1 MESVG
6 FGEKFDER
14 RHGKGGGKVEWKIL
28 SLGNCV
34 VCGAMETGKTEAQ
47 MVTEVLVIYWR

>member
-1 MESVG
+1 MRSTEWLDVDK
-6 FGEKFDER
+6 EWI
-14 RHGKGGGKVEWKIL
+14 KGGGKVEWKIL